1 MDEDSRIDA
10 GKLVSR
16 LIDSSR
22 LDIGLDHVKEKGTTS
37 MSKRERER
45 ETEIFVG
52 LATENRS
59 PRREQQFD

>member
-10 GKLVSR
+10 SKLVSR

-22 LDIGLDHVKEKGTTS
+22 LDIGLDHVKEKGTT
-37 MSKRERER
+37 SKRERER